1 MRRYDIKFLDAIT
14 GMLLLWV
21 TSTNAD
27 STVNTGAL
35 QVEFDIPTATYA
47 SPLSAAYLRVY
58 GLPLA
63 TVATAN
69 KLNGSTVIISAGM
82 HKGLPLANPLEYGLI
97 AKGTVLQAFGNWI
110 GAEQTLEIQ
119 MMPLTGSSVQTP
131 VYSALPQNALTK
143 HTMSLNIK
151 KGTPILD
158 IATNI
163 LTAYYGSTFSIDT
176 LGVGAKDLVLTEN
189 VSLYHK
195 SLQEFAVWLKKY
207 TQGMRKATSDGR
219 VYSGYE
225 IDSSKG
231 VIRIID
237 NELPPFS
244 APSSIII
251 LKPEEF
257 IGQPTWVGV
266 VSVQATVVL
275 RSDIKLGD
283 MIQFPKMPTISTSS
297 VANQYRQSSVFSTM
311 FQVLGTDASIRHV
324 GNFRSADSKSWVTVI
339 NAVQTSQIN
348 SNFNYNSLN
357 VGNIA

>member
-47 SPLSAAYLRVY
+47 SPLSASYLRVY

-110 GAEQTLEIQ
+110 GTEQTLEIQ
-119 MMPLTGSSVQTP
+119 MMPFTGSSVQTP
-131 VYSALPQNALTK
+131 AYRALPQNALTK
-143 HTMSLNIK
+143 HTLSAVFK
-151 KGTPILD
+151 KGTPVLS
-158 IATNI
+158 IAKNI
-163 LTAYYGSTFSIDT
+163 LTAYYGSTFTINTD
-176 LGVGAKDLVLTEN
+176 GAKAPDLVLTEN

-195 SLQEFAVWLKKY
+195 SLQEFAIWLKTY
-207 TQGMRKATSDGR
+207 TQGIVKVTSDGR

-225 IDSSKG
+225 IDASQG
-231 VIRIID
+231 VIRVID
-237 NELPPFS
+237 NWLPPLS
-244 APSSIII
+244 PLNSIIV

-257 IGQPTWVGV
+257 IGQPTWVSV
-266 VSVQATVVL
+266 VTIQATVVL

-283 MIQFPKMPTISTSS
+283 LIQFPKMPTITTSS
-297 VANQYRQSSVFSTM
+297 VANQYRQSSVFSTT
-311 FQVLGTDASIRHV
+311 FQVLGADASIRHV
-324 GNFRSADSKSWVTVI
+324 GNFRSPDSKSWVTVI
-339 NAVQTSQIN
+339 NAVEAPLIIG
-348 SNFNYNSLN
+348 NFNYNTLN